1 MADTAL
7 LAVRHWRDP
16 RRRIAVHARESEVPR
31 LAFLASIVLT
41 RRQMAHRHGQG
52 RRGDA
57 GPRRSAR

>member
-1 MADTAL
+1 
-7 LAVRHWRDP
+7 
-16 RRRIAVHARESEVPR
+16 
-31 LAFLASIVLT
+31 LT